1 MCVDGRRIVRP
12 LVLHNEKLK
21 QTSSHMTETT
31 FSPTHADSRVVLC
44 MKWGTKYGPEYVNR
58 LYGMVRRHLKGDFRF
73 VCLTDD
79 HRGIVPEVQ
88 CLPIPSLALPPG
100 IPERGWTK
108 LTTFEADLH
117 GLRGTALFL
126 DLDVVIVD
134 DITPFFEAPGE
145 FLIIHDWKRPWRIT
159 GNSSV
164 YRFRLGAH
172 ADVLA
177 EFRRDQEQIRKR
189 LRNEQAFLSE
199 VMHRQGRL
207 SYWPADWC
215 ASYKYHCIP
224 PWPTNYWRVPVVPN
238 RCRIVIF
245 HGEVNPP
252 DALEGRRNR
261 RFRFVKPA
269 AWIQDHWQ

>member
-1 MCVDGRRIVRP
+1 MSQDSARR
-12 LVLHNEKLK
+12 
-21 QTSSHMTETT
+21 T
-31 FSPTHADSRVVLC
+31 VLC

-58 LYGMVRRHLKGDFRF
+58 LYAMVARHLRGPFDL

-79 HRGIVPEVQ
+79 HRGVREEVR

-108 LTTFEADLH
+108 LTTFEANLH
-117 GLRGTALFL
+117 GLEGTALFL
-126 DLDVVIVD
+126 DLDVVIVG

-164 YRFRLGAH
+164 YRFQIGAH

-177 EFRRDQEQIRKR
+177 EFRATQEQVRSR

-207 SYWPADWC
+207 AYWPAHWC
-215 ASYKYHCIP
+215 SSFKYHCIP
-224 PWPTNYWRVPVVPN
+224 AWPTSYWREPRFPAGT
-238 RCRIVIF
+238 RIVIF

-252 DALEGRRNR
+252 DALAGRRNR
-261 RFRFVKPA
+261 RFRHIQPA
-269 AWIQDHWQ
+269 HWVAEHWRE